1 MSNHK
6 LCKNIQIAK
15 ICSVVQ
21 QITTFHSD
29 VTALVSCG
37 GDGGGDDHDYYYF
50 SF

>member
-21 QITTFHSD
+21 QITTFQSD
-29 VTALVSCG
+29 VIALACG
-37 GDGGGDDHDYYYF
+37 GGGDDDDYYYYF